1 MWWTCLAAKRNI
13 NPVTGAYPVT
23 SKKVMIR
30 VAAVAVGLAAS
41 VLLIAQAQQEPE
53 TPGLNIRE
61 FVTNVVAPTTVLDQ
75 DDKIVNGLQPHDF
88 VLKDNDKLQDI
99 KVDVTFQPIDVV
111 LVVQADGVTEEV
123 LPRVKKLGPLLEN
136 LVIGEQGTVAI
147 IAFDHRIRVMQDFT
161 SDGAKIKTALEKI
174 NAGSSTARQW
184 DAVNE
189 AARMLSKRDKNRR
202 RIILLISETRDKGS
216 EGRGRE
222 TLLAVEFANVQV
234 YTVNMSRFVNTL
246 MAKTPVPR
254 PDPIPPSA
262 RHMPAGG
269 AATPTTVQQYQ
280 GTGNVLP
287 AFVEVFRQAKAVFI
301 PNPAEVLTRFT
312 GGREFGF
319 VSQKALEEAVS
330 QIGEELHSQYLVSY
344 NPNNKLEGGW
354 HSIKV
359 EVRRAGLKVRTRPG
373 YWLAGVPQ

>member
-1 MWWTCLAAKRNI
+1 MKIPRLAAAI
-13 NPVTGAYPVT
+13 GVAGA
-23 SKKVMIR
+23 MFL
-30 VAAVAVGLAAS
+30 LAQDPNDT
-41 VLLIAQAQQEPE
+41 IYRQF
-53 TPGLNIRE
+53 I
-61 FVTNVVAPTTVLDQ
+61 TNVVAPTIVLDSEGR
-75 DDKIVNGLQPHDF
+75 IVNGLQQHDF
-88 VLKDNDKLQDI
+88 VLKDNGKLQDI
-99 KVDVTFQPIDVV
+99 KVDVAFQPIDVV
-111 LVVQADGVTEEV
+111 MVLQADGASEEV
-123 LPRVKKLGPLLEN
+123 LPRVKKLAPLLEN

-161 SDGAKIKTALEKI
+161 SDGAKIKAGLEKI
-174 NAGSSTARQW
+174 NAGSSSARQW

-202 RIILLISETRDKGS
+202 RIILLIAETRDKGS

-222 TLLAVEFANVQV
+222 TLLQVEINNVQV

-254 PDPIPPSA
+254 PDSIPPSA

-269 AATPTTVQQYQ
+269 AATPTTMQQYH

-301 PNPAEVLTRFT
+301 PNPAEVLTKFT
-312 GGREFGF
+312 GGAEFGF

-330 QIGEELHSQYLVSY
+330 RIGEELHSQYLLSY
-344 NPNNKLEGGW
+344 NPNNKVEGGW
-354 HSIKV
+354 HEIRV
-359 EVRRAGLKVRTRPG
+359 EVRRPDLKVRTRPG
-373 YWLAGVPQ
+373 YWLAGVPN